1 MPTKILC
8 CGELYLNPFQ
18 TEFPFDIP
26 SRFSDVSMGYSVGN
40 KANGRI
46 SKRTC
51 VSGGKKCSFFVKLGV
66 LCFLVT
72 PILRFAFLP
81 YRRR

>member
-18 TEFPFDIP
+18 AEFPFDIP
-26 SRFSDVSMGYSVGN
+26 SRFSDVSVGYSVGN
-40 KANGRI
+40 KVNGRI